1 MQWKIKPKAPSAFLK
16 QFPEFSPLI
25 SQLLYNRGLKTQKQI
40 DEFFNPDYQG
50 DLHDPFLLK
59 GMKTAVKRIRQAL
72 AKKEKIIIYADYDA
86 DGVCSGAILFSTLQ
100 YLGAKNLQVYIPD
113 RNKEGHGVNKQA
125 VKKICKDK
133 TDLMITVD
141 CGISNLEE
149 ADLAASLG
157 LDIIITDHHQPKDK
171 LPKAVAV
178 IDPWQ
183 KNDKY
188 PFNDLCGAGVA
199 YKLACALLHEEENN
213 SDCPLKK
220 WLLDLVA
227 LATVADVMPI
237 IGENRTLVKYGLGV
251 LAQTKRIGLQELM
264 KMAKVVP
271 ELTESSLNGEAPLTN
286 LNTYTI
292 GFILAP
298 RLNAAGRMNHANVAF
313 NLLISK
319 NKKEAEKLAQEI
331 NENNLVRQK
340 LTERIVNE
348 AKKRLEEKISQKEI
362 PKLIFEGSANW
373 PVGLIGLV
381 AGKIA
386 DQYNR
391 PTIIYQE
398 QGSSI
403 SGSCRSI
410 QNFNIL
416 EMLKQ
421 ASDFL
426 YSFGG
431 HKKAAGFKVK
441 KVNLNKVKNI
451 LTKIVEDKLKDKDLI
466 SVLDIDAELC
476 LEEINW
482 QNYDQIQKFAPFGKS
497 NLEPRFLIRKAEV
510 NNLRLVG
517 NNNNHLKMDL
527 MVFDNQSKQGK
538 RFNAIAFNSGKWHN
552 ILNKGDLIDII
563 FELIVNEWNGNRD
576 LEMKI
581 IDLKLRPNLEL

>member
-1 MQWKIKPKAPSAFLK
+1 
-16 QFPEFSPLI
+16 
-25 SQLLYNRGLKTQKQI
+25 
-40 DEFFNPDYQG
+40 
-50 DLHDPFLLK
+50 
-59 GMKTAVKRIRQAL
+59 
-72 AKKEKIIIYADYDA
+72 
-86 DGVCSGAILFSTLQ
+86 
-100 YLGAKNLQVYIPD
+100 
-113 RNKEGHGVNKQA
+113 
-125 VKKICKDK
+125 
-133 TDLMITVD
+133 
-141 CGISNLEE
+141 
-149 ADLAASLG
+149 
-157 LDIIITDHHQPKDK
+157 
-171 LPKAVAV
+171 
-178 IDPWQ
+178 
-183 KNDKY
+183 
-188 PFNDLCGAGVA
+188 
-199 YKLACALLHEEENN
+199 
-213 SDCPLKK
+213 
-220 WLLDLVA
+220 
-227 LATVADVMPI
+227 
-237 IGENRTLVKYGLGV
+237 
-251 LAQTKRIGLQELM
+251 
-264 KMAKVVP
+264 
-271 ELTESSLNGEAPLTN
+271 
-286 LNTYTI
+286 
-292 GFILAP
+292 
-298 RLNAAGRMNHANVAF
+298 
-313 NLLISK
+313 
-319 NKKEAEKLAQEI
+319 
-331 NENNLVRQK
+331 